1 MAACF
6 GECSDL
12 EGIAEIAVG
21 DRDQDGVPHTLGHLE
36 LLCKVQSSTRKVLL
50 LEVAVPKLLDRE
62 HRILDE

>member
-50 LEVAVPKLLDRE
+50 LEVAVP
-62 HRILDE
+62 